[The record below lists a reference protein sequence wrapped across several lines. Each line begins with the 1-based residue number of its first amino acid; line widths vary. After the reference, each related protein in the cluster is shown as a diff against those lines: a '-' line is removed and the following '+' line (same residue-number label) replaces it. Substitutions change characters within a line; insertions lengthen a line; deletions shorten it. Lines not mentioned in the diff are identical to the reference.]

1 MRFFFSIAVAD
12 DRLVEK
18 DEFSGVNKRTGIITI
33 STDEYMASYEIK
45 HAASFARGIN
55 KVNFDGIFYSS
66 SKGDTN

>member
-1 MRFFFSIAVAD
+1 
-12 DRLVEK
+12 
-18 DEFSGVNKRTGIITI
+18 
-33 STDEYMASYEIK
+33 MASYEIK